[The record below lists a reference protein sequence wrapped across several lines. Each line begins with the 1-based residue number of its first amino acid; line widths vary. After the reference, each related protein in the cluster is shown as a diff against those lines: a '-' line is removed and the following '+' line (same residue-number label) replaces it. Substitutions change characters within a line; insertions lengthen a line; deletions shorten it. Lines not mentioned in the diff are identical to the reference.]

1 MTQPTVVIIGGGV
14 VGLSTAYQ
22 LAKKRYG
29 KIIVLEKETLGDGSS
44 SRAAAIITGLLWSET
59 GVRARKKSLQLYRE
73 LSHEL
78 PGYSFKETGCL
89 NLFDERSWPERQAL
103 LPLYDRLEAP
113 YEILTAAEM
122 RYRWP
127 QLTPR
132 EDEIGLFDPLGGY
145 SEPDEYLPALAA
157 QCRALGVEL
166 REHERAGGMIMR
178 NGRVAGV
185 QTVAGEI
192 EADAVVSA
200 VYAWIHRVLG
210 PLGVML
216 PVKSFVHQRYVTA
229 ALPAPVDIPAINAN
243 GLNGYVRPAAGNRLL
258 GGNRDLGTG

>member
-1 MTQPTVVIIGGGV
+1 MTQTTVVIIGGGV

-78 PGYSFKETGCL
+78 PGYSFRATGCL

-122 RYRWP
+122 RLRWP
-127 QLTPR
+127 HTARRRDRPVQ
-132 EDEIGLFDPLGGY
+132 
-145 SEPDEYLPALAA
+145 PA
-157 QCRALGVEL
+157 
-166 REHERAGGMIMR
+166 
-178 NGRVAGV
+178 GR
-185 QTVAGEI
+185 
-192 EADAVVSA
+192 
-200 VYAWIHRVLG
+200 L
-210 PLGVML
+210 
-216 PVKSFVHQRYVTA
+216 
-229 ALPAPVDIPAINAN
+229 
-243 GLNGYVRPAAGNRLL
+243 
-258 GGNRDLGTG
+258 